1 MYVLFGKIICMQSWQ
16 LWKEGRWPQLMD
28 TSLGTDSQMSE
39 IMRCIN
45 IALLCVQEN
54 AADRPTM
61 SDVVAMI
68 SNESLNLSEP
78 KHPAYFHVRV
88 TAEEVSIAVEPCSL
102 NEVTVSVLDGR

>member
-1 MYVLFGKIICMQSWQ
+1 
-16 LWKEGRWPQLMD
+16 
-28 TSLGTDSQMSE
+28 
-39 IMRCIN
+39 
-45 IALLCVQEN
+45 
-54 AADRPTM
+54 M

-88 TAEEVSIAVEPCSL
+88 TAEEVSLAVEPCSL